1 VNANPELF
9 FCNNRTPEY
18 IVHPQTEPE
27 LIAEHHIV
35 PFLPPLLSQA
45 SLEDV
50 VEKVLM
56 LSLLLRGLLAYSPYC
71 WSNGW
76 GGIGSALHKR
86 SCGTVFIASP
96 KWFSGLYQ
104 PIFQQDHARPHI
116 ARRELQFLHESGVN
130 ISPCPARSPDLNS
143 IEHVWDLGRRL
154 TTFHR
159 PPTDPILLQHEIQ
172 VKFKSRL
179 ICQLKITIISWFSW
193 CSNSNVTQYLY
204 ILNFQLF
211 FTEVDV

>member
-76 GGIGSALHKR
+76 GAIGYGSRTPLVFIRGSMTSALHKR

-96 KWFSGLYQ
+96 KWSSGLYQ

-130 ISPCPARSPDLNS
+130 ISPCPARSPDLNP

-159 PPTDPILLQHEIQ
+159 PPQTLSHCNM
-172 VKFKSRL
+172 KFK
-179 ICQLKITIISWFSW
+179 
-193 CSNSNVTQYLY
+193 
-204 ILNFQLF
+204 
-211 FTEVDV
+211 